1 MAIVRYTP
9 DPNGPRGLSPET
21 IARLDAMTP
30 EQIEENARTDPDN
43 PPLTE
48 EEMERGLFGRDV
60 RMLRQGLGLS
70 QKDFAERYAINLA
83 RLRDWEQGR
92 FNPDSV
98 TCAYIK
104 LIAHDPEGA
113 RRVLESSAARPP
125 QAALSNP

>member
-1 MAIVRYTP
+1 MATVRYTF
-9 DPNGPRGLSPET
+9 DPAHPRGLSAEERT
-21 IARLDAMTP
+21 RLDAMTP

-43 PPLTE
+43 PPLTD

-60 RMLRQGLGLS
+60 RRLRQSLALS
-70 QKDFAERYAINLA
+70 QKEFAERYAINLA

-98 TCAYIK
+98 TRAYIK

-113 RRVLESSAARPP
+113 RKVLEGSAARTP

>member
-1 MAIVRYTP
+1 MPIVCYTL
-9 DPNGPRGLSPET
+9 DPNDRRGLSPVERSR
-21 IARLDAMTP
+21 IDALTP

-43 PPLTE
+43 PPMTDE
-48 EEMERGLFGRDV
+48 ELSRAVFSRDV
-60 RMLRQGLGLS
+60 RQVREKVGLS
-70 QKDFAERYAINLA
+70 QKEFAERYAINLG

-98 TCAYIK
+98 TRAYIK

-113 RRVLESSAARPP
+113 RRVLENSVEDAA